1 MRYNPWAST
10 DPGFRN
16 IYVVAPKTLIPS
28 LRGDAV
34 VTDTRREPCND
45 GQNFVNES
53 DSLAKFGLGDT
64 GVSTS

>member
-1 MRYNPWAST
+1 MDSW
-10 DPGFRN
+10 FRN
-16 IYVVAPKTLIPS
+16 ISAVAPKTLIPS